1 MTRTCLPRHP
11 QSPPPW
17 RTHCLL
23 LCVCRRCPCRPEERP
38 AELPPPRHPIGC
50 RRLPA
55 LRHNRGQQL
64 AQPPV
69 EGQDPPR
76 HAPPLTLGCRLDLH
90 LQHPLP
96 GPRPSQRSW
105 RERVSRLCRQRPL
118 STQSDPG
125 APERRELLRRYLV
138 ERWSA
143 PLVLV
148 GEAPGWRG
156 ARLSGIAFTSVAQLG
171 VGEVNE
177 ASATIVHRT
186 LAELGLETDV
196 LLWNS
201 VPTHPHRPG
210 APHSNRRPSATEI
223 AAGRTF
229 LGAVCEGRTVVAV
242 GRVAAECTNAAF
254 TVRHPAH
261 GGTRAFAAGMHG
273 VAAQLGVVTAP
284 PGGTTSEN
292 RHTSRGGDARA
303 WWPQS

>member
-125 APERRELLRRYLV
+125 APAGCKTTAKTDRGPHARFV
-138 ERWSA
+138 SPSRWM
-143 PLVLV
+143 
-148 GEAPGWRG
+148 RI
-156 ARLSGIAFTSVAQLG
+156 RQ
-171 VGEVNE
+171 
-177 ASATIVHRT
+177 
-186 LAELGLETDV
+186 
-196 LLWNS
+196 
-201 VPTHPHRPG
+201 
-210 APHSNRRPSATEI
+210 RRPSLSDTHPPVFCAPRC
-223 AAGRTF
+223 AGSP
-229 LGAVCEGRTVVAV
+229 
-242 GRVAAECTNAAF
+242 
-254 TVRHPAH
+254 VR
-261 GGTRAFAAGMHG
+261 GSRR
-273 VAAQLGVVTAP
+273 LP
-284 PGGTTSEN
+284 P
-292 RHTSRGGDARA
+292 
-303 WWPQS
+303 

>member
-1 MTRTCLPRHP
+1 MIEDGW
-11 QSPPPW
+11 Q
-17 RTHCLL
+17 
-23 LCVCRRCPCRPEERP
+23 E
-38 AELPPPRHPIGC
+38 A
-50 RRLPA
+50 
-55 LRHNRGQQL
+55 
-64 AQPPV
+64 
-69 EGQDPPR
+69 
-76 HAPPLTLGCRLDLH
+76 LDLGWDATAGVASKAKV
-90 LQHPLP
+90 PLAAP
-96 GPRPSQRSW
+96 GRRIDAVDGIIKVL
-105 RERVSRLCRQRPL
+105 RGATIGDTCNFYR
-118 STQSDPG
+118 TDQSDPG

-148 GEAPGWRG
+148 GEAAGWRG

-273 VAAQLGVVTAP
+273 VAAQLGMVTAP

-292 RHTSRGGDARA
+292 RHTSRGDARA
-303 WWPQS
+303 